1 MPPADELLTPAER
14 EALTRLAEAAIS
26 ASAEVLSDLVLHTV
40 RVGAP
45 ELSTGTWEQMQE
57 RFRGPMLVVRV
68 EYVSGVVG
76 SNLLLMEAEDA
87 RAIAAMM
94 MAEELTEAVQ
104 LDELHLS
111 ALAEAMNQMMGT
123 SATALS
129 NLLQRRIEMSPPVT
143 RLRRVGEEN
152 EGPLLSDDGE
162 GGALVVLS
170 FPMRIDDDQ
179 MGTVQSRVLQ
189 VFPVGFARRL
199 AGDYLQATAASAS
212 ASSARPA
219 EKKGAPA
226 RAAAEGSTAGRATPA
241 GAPAAA
247 AAAPRRSATAGAG
260 VAGRKTDSEALAA
273 ERWGPDL
280 PLDEGEEQPEDRI
293 SMAVIKRITV
303 PVTVRLGQAYLPL
316 QDVLSL
322 TRGSVVALDVA
333 EGQPVDVLAS
343 GTLVARGEVVVVRE
357 HFGVRITE
365 VVRPESS

>member
-1 MPPADELLTPAER
+1 MPPVDGLLTPAEQQ
-14 EALTRLAEAAIS
+14 ALTRLAEAAIS

-45 ELSTGTWEQMQE
+45 ELSTGTWDDMQE

-94 MAEELTEAVQ
+94 MAEELTDAVQ

-129 NLLQRRIEMSPPVT
+129 NLLQRRIEMTPPVT
-143 RLRRVGEEN
+143 RLGRVGEDDA
-152 EGPLLSDDGE
+152 GPLLSDDGD

-170 FPMRIDDDQ
+170 FPMRIDDEQ

-212 ASSARPA
+212 ASPARPA
-219 EKKGAPA
+219 EKKAVAAPVG
-226 RAAAEGSTAGRATPA
+226 AAAPTASRATPT
-241 GAPAAA
+241 GAPVAAA
-247 AAAPRRSATAGAG
+247 AGPGRAATAGAG
-260 VAGRKTDSEALAA
+260 VVGRKAGAEALAA
-273 ERWGPDL
+273 ERWGPGPL
-280 PLDEGEEQPEDRI
+280 LDEAEEQPEDRI